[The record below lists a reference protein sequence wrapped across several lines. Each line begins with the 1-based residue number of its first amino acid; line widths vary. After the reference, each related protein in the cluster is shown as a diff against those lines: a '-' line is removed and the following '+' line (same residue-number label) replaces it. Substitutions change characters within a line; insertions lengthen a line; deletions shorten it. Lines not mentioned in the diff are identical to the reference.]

1 MKEEFAKENWLKIID
16 RSNSIRD
23 LIESQDD

>member
-1 MKEEFAKENWLKIID
+1 MKEEIAKENWLKIID
-16 RSNSIRD
+16 RPNSIRD